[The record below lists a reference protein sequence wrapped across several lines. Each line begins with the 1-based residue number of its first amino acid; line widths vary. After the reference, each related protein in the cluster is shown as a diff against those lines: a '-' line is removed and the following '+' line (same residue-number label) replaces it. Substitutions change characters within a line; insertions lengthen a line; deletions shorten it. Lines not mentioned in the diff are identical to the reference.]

1 MDSLGIYIQVPF
13 CASKCSFCNF
23 SSQVVR
29 TAALDPY
36 CNALQAELRNL
47 PFFYE
52 AAGVDD
58 RVFHLPADT
67 IYVGGGSPTILGVG
81 RLKRIVK
88 CVRQRFCV
96 ADWPEFT
103 VEVTPGSAGEAWLAK
118 ALELGVNRLSIGA
131 QSFVDRE
138 LKAVGRLHV
147 SEDTAELVRLAR
159 QVGFRNIGLDLV
171 AGLPYQTPDSWQ
183 HSLDQL
189 AELRPEH
196 VSVYL
201 FEIDERSRLGK
212 EILRQ
217 GTRYHAEAVLD
228 DDFMADAYIEA
239 RRSLL
244 SEGYVQY
251 EISNFALPGYESSHN
266 RKYWQLG
273 PYIGLGAGAHSF
285 DGICRWANEHSVQD
299 YVSRLAR
306 RQSPIVEH
314 RGLSPEERLEEYFFL
329 GLRQTEGVS
338 LREAKTR
345 WEKRLIDPWL
355 ATIDSLIEQGYLE
368 EKCNRIRL
376 TDTAYLISN
385 EVFQEFVR
393 A

>member
-36 CNALQAELRNL
+36 CNALREELCNL
-47 PFFYE
+47 PIFYE
-52 AAGVDD
+52 AAEVDD
-58 RVFHLPADT
+58 RVFHLPSDT
-67 IYVGGGSPTILGVG
+67 LYVGGGSPTIFGAD
-81 RLKRIVK
+81 RLKQIVK
-88 CVRQRFCV
+88 CVKQRFRV
-96 ADWPEFT
+96 ADRPEFT
-103 VEVTPGSAGEAWLAK
+103 LEVTPGSAGEVCLAK
-118 ALELGVNRLSIGA
+118 AFELGVNRLSIGA

-147 SEDTAELVRLAR
+147 AEDTGELVRLAR

-201 FEIDERSRLGK
+201 FEVDEKSRLGR

-217 GTRYHAEAVLD
+217 GTRYHAGAVPD

-251 EISNFALPGYESSHN
+251 EISNFALPGYEASHN
-266 RKYWQLG
+266 RKYWHLE

-285 DGICRWANEHSVQD
+285 DGICRWANEHSIQD
-299 YVSRLAR
+299 YLSRLSR

-314 RGLSPEERLEEYFFL
+314 RRLSAEELIEEYFFL

-338 LREAKTR
+338 LREAETR

-355 ATIDSLIEQGYLE
+355 ATIDSLIEQGHLKE
-368 EKCNRIRL
+368 TCNRIRL

-385 EVFQEFVR
+385 VVFQEFVR